1 LLIKDT
7 HLAGVG
13 SRPATGAR
21 GRWPEH
27 GAAATG
33 ERGDGGGGRS
43 TGRSSG
49 RWPEHDRWRR
59 EHGRLISG
67 DGVAGRSTSGG
78 DGVAATE
85 RTAERNRA
93 AAMVWRLRE
102 TDTVK

>member
-1 LLIKDT
+1 
-7 HLAGVG
+7 VE

-27 GAAATG
+27 GAAATD

-49 RWPEHDRWRR
+49 RWPEHGRRRW
-59 EHGRLISG
+59 EHGRRSTG
-67 DGVAGRSTSGG
+67 GDDDGVAWRRRGGRRSTGG

-85 RTAERNRA
+85 RTVA
-93 AAMVWRLRE
+93 AE
-102 TDTVK
+102 TDAVK